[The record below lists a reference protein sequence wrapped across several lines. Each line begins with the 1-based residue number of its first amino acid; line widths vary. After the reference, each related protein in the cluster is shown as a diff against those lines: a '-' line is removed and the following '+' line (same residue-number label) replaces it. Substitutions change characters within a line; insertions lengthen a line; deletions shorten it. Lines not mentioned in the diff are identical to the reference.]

1 MPTNPDGGRR
11 GVLGEQRPTQF
22 GVAETGDSLVVGQGV
37 QRTVR
42 RAEHERVGGRL
53 QTDEHADRADPD
65 LRLHVGT
72 GFAPSLDGR
81 EQLAEAVGSVV
92 VLLHGEA
99 QRSTDLGGDAA
110 EEFDLVGDEFV
121 VGRLVGVG
129 DQLDDAGAG
138 AAERR
143 GDPEHLVG
151 ARPQRP
157 DLLTA

>member
-1 MPTNPDGGRR
+1 MPTNPAGVDA
-11 GVLGEQRPTQF
+11 GVLGEQGPTQL
-22 GVAETGDSLVVGQGV
+22 GVVVEATLLVVGQGV

-42 RAEHERVGGRL
+42 RGKHERVGRRL
-53 QTDEHADRADPD
+53 QTDEHADRADAD

-72 GFAPSLDGR
+72 GFAPSTWV
-81 EQLAEAVGSVV
+81 QLVEAVGGVV

-121 VGRLVGVG
+121 VGGLVGVG

-138 AAERR
+138 APKRR
-143 GDPEHLVG
+143 GAIPSTSSVL
-151 ARPQRP
+151 ARSVPIC
-157 DLLTA
+157 